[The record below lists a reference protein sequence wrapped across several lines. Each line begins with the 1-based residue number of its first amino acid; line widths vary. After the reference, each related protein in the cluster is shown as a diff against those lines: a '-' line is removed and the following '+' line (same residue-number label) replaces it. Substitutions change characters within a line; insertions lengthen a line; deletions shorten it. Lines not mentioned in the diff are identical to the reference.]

1 MCGGSR
7 GPISFLN
14 KVRGKVQKTSTAN
27 NWCKDGAV
35 HGQATEARTSLMSG
49 ASVPVVAPRGGRR
62 GVWDVGREERDGGN
76 GIIISSKE

>member
-35 HGQATEARTSLMSG
+35 HGQATEARTSLMAELQSLWWPLEAG
-49 ASVPVVAPRGGRR
+49 EEVYGMLGGRK
-62 GVWDVGREERDGGN
+62 GMGEMV
-76 GIIISSKE
+76 